1 MKRLQIVF
9 CFLWIGLFA
18 ISVQAQPSLP
28 QQELDKQLILAV
40 KYEHENI
47 AETLI
52 TAGADTNVSDAD
64 GFYPIHYAVR
74 NGNSSLVRILIR
86 AGADTNISDADGF
99 YPIHYAVRNGNF
111 SSVRILIRAGAYLD
125 VLQPDG
131 DFPIHIALKLGFR
144 IYPAKD
150 DIIDE
155 LLDAN
160 VELNVPNADG
170 FYPIHLATIYGRHKI
185 EDLLEAGAN
194 PNTRIPVQDS
204 INPVIRSLSPLD
216 LLVYYHQGGRLFLHQ
231 FTEIPETHREN
242 FDVYDL
248 KNMLCRA
255 YNLDPLP
262 RSWVTGGW
270 SAINRLLQ
278 DNASRINC
286 R

>member
-9 CFLWIGLFA
+9 CFLWIGLLA
-18 ISVQAQPSLP
+18 VSVQAQPSLP

-47 AETLI
+47 AETHI
-52 TAGADTNVSDAD
+52 TAGANTNVSD
-64 GFYPIHYAVR
+64 
-74 NGNSSLVRILIR
+74 
-86 AGADTNISDADGF
+86 TDGF

-111 SSVRILIRAGAYLD
+111 SSVRILIKAGAYLD

-131 DFPIHIALKLGFR
+131 DFPIHIALKLGSR
-144 IYPAKD
+144 IHRAKD

-194 PNTRIPVQDS
+194 PNTHIPVQD
-204 INPVIRSLSPLD
+204 NLVIRSLSPLD
-216 LLVYYHQGGRLFLHQ
+216 LLVYYHQGGQLFLHQ
-231 FTEIPETHREN
+231 VTEIPKNHREN
-242 FDVYDL
+242 FDLFDL
-248 KNMLCRA
+248 KDMLCRA

-262 RSWVTGGW
+262 RSWVTGDW

-278 DNASRINC
+278 DNVSRINC
-286 R
+286 SW